1 MVMMMTMEMITKPT
15 NILLDE
21 HGSYYHDDHDD
32 DDCNEYDNDHDND
45 GDNGGD
51 DDDNED
57 DNETCQHIA
66 G

>member
-1 MVMMMTMEMITKPT
+1 MYRDLKPA

-21 HGSYYHDDHDD
+21 HGLYYHD
-32 DDCNEYDNDHDND
+32 DDCNEYDNNGDD
-45 GDNGGD
+45 GGDDDVD

-57 DNETCQHIA
+57 DNETYQHIA